1 MHCKPQFHR
10 GATRQAQ
17 FSLQSF
23 LPASGLPVSQAF
35 FAMEAELTSTSE
47 SFVRVH
53 YLCCAKKR

>member
-35 FAMEAELTSTSE
+35 FDAMNYQFDSVLSLFKSTLAINK
-47 SFVRVH
+47 H
-53 YLCCAKKR
+53 